1 MNSVPY
7 VIMTYSN
14 QELQRKIDFAD
25 AKWFLLG
32 SLFMIIK
39 DIAFVFGV
47 SCFERKPNC
56 VF

>member
-1 MNSVPY
+1 MNSVAY
-7 VIMTYSN
+7 VIMTYSI